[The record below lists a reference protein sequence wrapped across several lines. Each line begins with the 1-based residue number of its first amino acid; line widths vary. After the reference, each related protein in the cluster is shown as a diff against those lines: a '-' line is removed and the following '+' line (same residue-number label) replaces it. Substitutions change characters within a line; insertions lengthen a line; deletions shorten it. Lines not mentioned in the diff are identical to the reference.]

1 MDMVN
6 PNYLISATE
15 LASRMTDETLRI
27 FDVTTFLKPSA
38 DGFSVVSGRD
48 NYQQG
53 HVPKAAFIDIQDD
66 LSDNENP
73 LRFSHLQASALAQ
86 AFARLG
92 VNQDSEVILYSTDHV
107 MWATRAWWLLHYC
120 GHPNVRILDGG
131 LQAWSDARQLIAT
144 KTSRYPAGDFRAERG
159 QESLWA
165 DRDAVLAAVGNGDV
179 CTVNSL
185 PEPIYT
191 GEADISYGRPGH
203 ISGSSNLP
211 YGRMLND
218 GLFAD
223 ADILHEQLSDAGLL
237 GEAKVITYCGGG
249 IAATTTGFALKL
261 FGKDDV
267 AVYDGSMQDWASDE
281 DNPITR
287 GSQP

>member
-1 MDMVN
+1 MELVN
-6 PNYLISATE
+6 PNYLISASE
-15 LASRMTDETLRI
+15 LAGRMTDPRLRI

-38 DGFSVVSGRD
+38 SGYAVVSGRD
-48 NYQQG
+48 NYQTG
-53 HVPKAAFIDIQDD
+53 HVPNAAFIDIQDD
-66 LSDNENP
+66 LSDSNNA
-73 LRFSHLQASALAQ
+73 LRFSHLPAPELAR

-92 VNQDSEVILYSTDHV
+92 VNHDSEVIFYSTDHV

-120 GHPNVRILDGG
+120 GHPNVRVLDGG

-144 KTSRYPAGDFRAERG
+144 KTSSYPAGNFSAQSG

-165 DRDAVLAAVGNGDV
+165 DTQDVRAAIGDSSV
-179 CTVNSL
+179 CTVNAL
-185 PEPIYT
+185 PEAIYT

-203 ISGSSNLP
+203 ISGSSNVP
-211 YGRMLND
+211 YGELLDN
-218 GLFAD
+218 GLFTAAD
-223 ADILHEQLSDAGLL
+223 LLHARLTDAGLL
-237 GEAKVITYCGGG
+237 GDARVITYCGGG
-249 IAATTTGFALKL
+249 IAATTTSFALKL

-287 GSQP
+287 GANP